1 MHGQLTAMVEERDR
15 MQAVI
20 AKNKQEQAGTADLAS
35 GQPSDERGQQP
46 QGGGGGGKDSQAAA
60 AAAAT
65 AAATEQKLRQ
75 ELALLEDAAR
85 ADADAA
91 RAEMEALR
99 RELGE
104 AEERARRLQ
113 AEVVRL
119 EGHSST
125 QLVAAEAAL
134 QRAQERERSL
144 EARLAASSSS

>member
-46 QGGGGGGKDSQAAA
+46 QGGGGGGKDSQ